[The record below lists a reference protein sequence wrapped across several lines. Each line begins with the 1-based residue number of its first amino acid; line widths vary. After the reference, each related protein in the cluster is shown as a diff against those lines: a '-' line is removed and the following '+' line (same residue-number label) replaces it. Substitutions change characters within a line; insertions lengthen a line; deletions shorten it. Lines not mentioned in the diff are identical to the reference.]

1 MTACRFAG
9 SIAILMSVSAGLAD
23 ELAPE
28 LSVKEVMNS
37 IVTPATNTIWGAYQL
52 ETESQWQ
59 EVGHAAT
66 AVIGAANLLMLG
78 GTGEGEAEIA
88 GEAEWQRYNQQLL
101 AAALQVLV
109 AVDKRDE
116 NALSQVGN
124 DALYPPCESCHQAY
138 QKK

>member
-1 MTACRFAG
+1 MTACRLAG

-101 AAALQVLV
+101 AAARQVLL

-138 QKK
+138 QK

>member
-1 MTACRFAG
+1 MTVCRFVG

-101 AAALQVLV
+101 AAARQVLL

-138 QKK
+138 QK

>member
-1 MTACRFAG
+1 MTVCRFVG
-9 SIAILMSVSAGLAD
+9 SIAILMSVSAGFAD
-23 ELAPE
+23 ELTPE
-28 LSVKEVMNS
+28 LSVKEIMNS

-88 GEAEWQRYNQQLL
+88 GEAGWQRYNQQLL
-101 AAALQVLV
+101 AAARQVLV

-124 DALYPPCESCHQAY
+124 DALYPPCEGCHQAY
-138 QKK
+138 QK

>member
-1 MTACRFAG
+1 
-9 SIAILMSVSAGLAD
+9 MSVSAGLAD

-59 EVGHAAT
+59 EMGHAAT

-88 GEAEWQRYNQQLL
+88 GEAEWQRFNQRLL
-101 AAALQVLV
+101 AAARQVLL

-138 QKK
+138 QK

>member
-1 MTACRFAG
+1 MTVCRFVG
-9 SIAILMSVSAGLAD
+9 SIAILMLVSAGFAD
-23 ELAPE
+23 ELTPE
-28 LSVKEVMNS
+28 LSVKEIMNS

-88 GEAEWQRYNQQLL
+88 GEALRQRFNQQLL
-101 AAALQVLV
+101 AAARQVLV
-109 AVDKRDE
+109 AVDERDE

-138 QKK
+138 QK

>member
-9 SIAILMSVSAGLAD
+9 SFAILVSVSAGLAD
-23 ELAPE
+23 ELTPE
-28 LSVKEVMNS
+28 LSVKEIMNS

-66 AVIGAANLLMLG
+66 AVIAAANLLMLG
-78 GTGEGEAEIA
+78 GTGEGETEIA
-88 GEAEWQRYNQQLL
+88 GEAEWQLYNQQLL
-101 AAALQVLV
+101 AAARQVLV
-109 AVDKRDE
+109 AVNKRDE

-138 QKK
+138 QK

>member
-1 MTACRFAG
+1 MPSCRFAG
-9 SIAILMSVSAGLAD
+9 LIAILMSVSLSVADGLT
-23 ELAPE
+23 PE
-28 LSVKEVMNS
+28 LSVKEIMNS

-59 EVGHAAT
+59 EVGQAAT

-78 GTGEGEAEIA
+78 GTGEGETEIA
-88 GEAEWQRYNQQLL
+88 GEAEWQRSNQLML
-101 AAALQVLV
+101 AAARQVLV

-138 QKK
+138 QK

>member
-88 GEAEWQRYNQQLL
+88 GEAEWQRYNRQLL
-101 AAALQVLV
+101 AAAQQVLL

-124 DALYPPCESCHQAY
+124 NALYPPCESCHQAY
-138 QKK
+138 QK

>member
-9 SIAILMSVSAGLAD
+9 SIAMLMSVSAGLAD

-101 AAALQVLV
+101 AAARQVLL

-138 QKK
+138 QK

>member
-9 SIAILMSVSAGLAD
+9 SFAILMSVSAGLAD
-23 ELAPE
+23 ELTPE
-28 LSVKEVMNS
+28 LSVKEIMNS

-78 GTGEGEAEIA
+78 GTGEGETEIA

-101 AAALQVLV
+101 AAARQVLV

-124 DALYPPCESCHQAY
+124 DALYPPCESCHHAY
-138 QKK
+138 QK

>member
-59 EVGHAAT
+59 EMGHAAT

-88 GEAEWQRYNQQLL
+88 GEAEWQRFNQRLL
-101 AAALQVLV
+101 AAARQVLL

-138 QKK
+138 QK

>member
-1 MTACRFAG
+1 MTVCRFVG
-9 SIAILMSVSAGLAD
+9 SIAILMSVSAGFAD
-23 ELAPE
+23 ELTPE
-28 LSVKEVMNS
+28 LSVKEIMNS

-78 GTGEGEAEIA
+78 GTGEDETEIA
-88 GEAEWQRYNQQLL
+88 GEAEWQRFNQQLL
-101 AAALQVLV
+101 AAARQVLV
-109 AVDKRDE
+109 AVDERDE
-116 NALSQVGN
+116 NALSQVRN

-138 QKK
+138 QK

>member
-1 MTACRFAG
+1 MTVCRFVG
-9 SIAILMSVSAGLAD
+9 SIAILMSVSAGFAD
-23 ELAPE
+23 ELTPE
-28 LSVKEVMNS
+28 LSVKEIMNS

-78 GTGEGEAEIA
+78 GTGEDETEIA
-88 GEAEWQRYNQQLL
+88 GEAEWQRFNQQLL
-101 AAALQVLV
+101 AAARQLLV
-109 AVDKRDE
+109 AVDERDE

-124 DALYPPCESCHQAY
+124 DALYSPCESCHQAY
-138 QKK
+138 QK

>member
-1 MTACRFAG
+1 MTVCRFVG
-9 SIAILMSVSAGLAD
+9 SIAILMSVSAGFAD
-23 ELAPE
+23 ELTPE
-28 LSVKEVMNS
+28 LSVKEIMNS

-88 GEAEWQRYNQQLL
+88 GEAGWQRYNQQLL
-101 AAALQVLV
+101 AAARQVLV

-138 QKK
+138 QK

>member
-1 MTACRFAG
+1 MSLCRFDCHLNVG
-9 SIAILMSVSAGLAD
+9 FRGLAD

-101 AAALQVLV
+101 AAAQQVLL

-138 QKK
+138 QK

>member
-59 EVGHAAT
+59 EVGRAAT
-66 AVIGAANLLMLG
+66 AVVGATNLLMLG
-78 GTGEGEAEIA
+78 GAGEGEAEIA
-88 GEAEWQRYNQQLL
+88 SEAEWQHFNQQLL
-101 AAALQVLV
+101 AAARQVLV

-116 NALSQVGN
+116 SALSKVGN
-124 DALYPPCESCHQAY
+124 DALYPPCESCHQTY
-138 QKK
+138 QK

>member
-1 MTACRFAG
+1 MTVCRFVG
-9 SIAILMSVSAGLAD
+9 SIAILMSVSAGFAD
-23 ELAPE
+23 ELTPE
-28 LSVKEVMNS
+28 LSVKEIMNS

-78 GTGEGEAEIA
+78 GTGEDETEIA
-88 GEAEWQRYNQQLL
+88 GEAEWQRFNQQLL
-101 AAALQVLV
+101 AAARQVLV
-109 AVDKRDE
+109 AVDERNE

-124 DALYPPCESCHQAY
+124 DALYSPCESCHQAY
-138 QKK
+138 QK

>member
-1 MTACRFAG
+1 MPGCRFAVL
-9 SIAILMSVSAGLAD
+9 IAILMSVSSSVAD

-28 LSVKEVMNS
+28 LSVKEIMNS

-59 EVGHAAT
+59 EVGRAAT

-78 GTGEGEAEIA
+78 GSGTGEAEIA
-88 GEAEWQRYNQQLL
+88 GEAEWQRSTQQLL
-101 AAALQVLV
+101 AAARQVLV

-124 DALYPPCESCHQAY
+124 NALYPPCESCHQAY
-138 QKK
+138 QK

>member
-1 MTACRFAG
+1 MTACRFVG
-9 SIAILMSVSAGLAD
+9 SIAILMSVSAGFAD
-23 ELAPE
+23 ELTPE
-28 LSVKEVMNS
+28 LSVKEIMNS

-78 GTGEGEAEIA
+78 GTGEDE
-88 GEAEWQRYNQQLL
+88 
-101 AAALQVLV
+101 
-109 AVDKRDE
+109 RDE

-138 QKK
+138 QK

>member
-88 GEAEWQRYNQQLL
+88 GEAGWQRYNQQLL
-101 AAALQVLV
+101 AAARQVLV

-138 QKK
+138 QK

>member
-9 SIAILMSVSAGLAD
+9 SFAILMSVSAGLAD

-28 LSVKEVMNS
+28 LSVKEIMNS

-78 GTGEGEAEIA
+78 GTGEGETEIA
-88 GEAEWQRYNQQLL
+88 GEAEWQLYNQQLL
-101 AAALQVLV
+101 AAARQVLV

-138 QKK
+138 QK

>member
-23 ELAPE
+23 ELTPE
-28 LSVKEVMNS
+28 LPVKEIMNS
-37 IVTPATNTIWGAYQL
+37 ILTPATNTIWGAYQL

-101 AAALQVLV
+101 AAARQVLV

-138 QKK
+138 QK

>member
-88 GEAEWQRYNQQLL
+88 GEVEWQRYNQQLL
-101 AAALQVLV
+101 AAARQVLV

-138 QKK
+138 QK

>member
-1 MTACRFAG
+1 MTACRFVG
-9 SIAILMSVSAGLAD
+9 SIAILMSVSAGFAD
-23 ELAPE
+23 ELTPE
-28 LSVKEVMNS
+28 LSVKEIMNS

-78 GTGEGEAEIA
+78 GTGEDETEIA
-88 GEAEWQRYNQQLL
+88 GEAEWQRFNQQLL
-101 AAALQVLV
+101 AAARQVLV
-109 AVDKRDE
+109 AVDERDE

-124 DALYPPCESCHQAY
+124 DALYSPCESCHQAY
-138 QKK
+138 QK

>member
-59 EVGHAAT
+59 EVGRAAT
-66 AVIGAANLLMLG
+66 AVVGAANLLMLG
-78 GTGEGEAEIA
+78 GAGEGEAEIA
-88 GEAEWQRYNQQLL
+88 SEAEWQHFNQQLL
-101 AAALQVLV
+101 AAARQVLV

-116 NALSQVGN
+116 SALSKVGN
-124 DALYPPCESCHQAY
+124 DALYPPCESCHQTY
-138 QKK
+138 QK

>member
-1 MTACRFAG
+1 MTGCRFAG
-9 SIAILMSVSAGLAD
+9 LIAISMSVSASVAD
-23 ELAPE
+23 EVSPE
-28 LSVKEVMNS
+28 LSVKEIMNS

-59 EVGHAAT
+59 EVGRAAT

-88 GEAEWQRYNQQLL
+88 GEAAWQRFNQQLL
-101 AAALQVLV
+101 AAAGQVLV

-116 NALSQVGN
+116 KVLSQVGN

-138 QKK
+138 QK